1 MRKSL
6 NLLAAASLLAALGA
20 CNRQPAGVTP
30 DDERELNEATG
41 MNDENTFIDTSA
53 DDQALNAEDVAE
65 DNEANAAPAAAPG
78 NAAANRQPPTGN
90 RQ

>member
-20 CNRQPAGVTP
+20 CSRQPA
-30 DDERELNEATG
+30 DDERQLNEARD
-41 MNDENTFIDTSA
+41 MLNEQVFDTSA
-53 DDQALNAEDVAE
+53 DDQSLNAEDVVEENA
-65 DNEANAAPAAAPG
+65 AVAAAPANDSG
-78 NAAANRQPPTGN
+78 NATGN

>member
-20 CNRQPAGVTP
+20 CSRQPDRVTP
-30 DDERELNEATG
+30 DDERQLNEAAA
-41 MNDENTFIDTSA
+41 MNDDNSIVDTSA
-53 DDQALNAEDVAE
+53 DDQSLNAEDVAE
-65 DNEANAAPAAAPG
+65 ENGAEAAPANAAA
-78 NAAANRQPPTGN
+78 GN

>member
-6 NLLAAASLLAALGA
+6 NLLAAAALLAALGA

-30 DDERELNEATG
+30 DDERALNEAAA
-41 MNDENTFIDTSA
+41 MNDDNNIVDTSA
-53 DDQALNAEDVAE
+53 DDQSVNAEDVAE
-65 DNEANAAPAAAPG
+65 ENAADAAPANGSG
-78 NAAANRQPPTGN
+78 NAAGN

>member
-20 CNRQPAGVTP
+20 CNRQPDRVTP
-30 DDERELNEATG
+30 DDERQLNEAAA
-41 MNDENTFIDTSA
+41 MNDDNSIVDTSA
-53 DDQALNAEDVAE
+53 DDQSLNAEDVAE
-65 DNEANAAPAAAPG
+65 ENGAEAAPG
-78 NAAANRQPPTGN
+78 NAAAGN